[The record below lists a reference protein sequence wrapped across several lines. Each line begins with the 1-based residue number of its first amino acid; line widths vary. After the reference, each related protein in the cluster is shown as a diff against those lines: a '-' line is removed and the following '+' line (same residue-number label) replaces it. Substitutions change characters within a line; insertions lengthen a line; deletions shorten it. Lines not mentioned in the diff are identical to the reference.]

1 MVVAAT
7 GALVLALTSCSGSGD
22 SGDVVELRFSWWG
35 SDERHANLQEVIEVF
50 EAENPGIRV
59 SPDYTDWDAYW
70 DRLATGVAADDAP
83 DVIMQDESYLTEY
96 ADRGALA
103 DLSTLEGLDL
113 SSLDPLVAE
122 SGMVDG
128 ALYGAPT
135 GVNASAMLADPEA
148 FAEAG
153 VQMPDDTTWTWDD
166 YVEISI
172 EISEATDGEIVGT
185 QGLTN
190 ENAFHIFVRQHGEN
204 LFDEDGE
211 IAFTEQTL
219 QAWYELTDRLLE
231 GGGQPD
237 ASQSVEIAAG
247 GPDQSVLA
255 TNTGATAH
263 FWSNQL
269 GAVAQASGRDIELL
283 RFPGETENERT
294 GTYFK
299 PAMYYS
305 VSAGTDHPQ
314 EAAGFVDFLLNSGE
328 VGEIVLAD
336 LGLPANTQVREH
348 IMSDLP
354 EAETRGADFL
364 ADIEGEIVD
373 GNPPPPVGSG
383 EIVDINRRAYQ
394 EFSFGNLTA
403 REAAEQFVSELR
415 TAVDSGT

>member
-336 LGLPANTQVREH
+336 LGLPANTQVREQ